1 MESPERINE
10 LIAGAI
16 AGLAYP
22 AAVPGLFDP
31 VRYTMESGG
40 KRIRPQLLLTSYCA
54 FGGENPEH
62 ALKQALGIEMF
73 HNFTLLHDD
82 VMDRADMRRGRP
94 TVHRRWS
101 ESTAILSGD
110 AMLTLATQLIAD
122 CTPDILPAVLGLFN
136 NTAMEIYQG
145 QQLDMEFE
153 SRKDVTVGEYMEM
166 IRLKTSVLLACAC
179 RMGAMLAGASETACQ
194 SMYDYGIALGLAF
207 QLRDDWLDTYGDPA
221 IFGKEIGG
229 DIINRKKTWLLI
241 TGLEESDGELAAI
254 MEEDL
259 VPNERVEQVRRLFDS
274 LGLSER
280 LGRLAAEYSAKAV
293 EELAKVEMDNDARKF
308 FESLVVKAATRTH

>member
-136 NTAMEIYQG
+136 NTAMEIYPC
-145 QQLDMEFE
+145 QQLDMAFE
-153 SRKDVTVGEYMEM
+153 SRKCV
-166 IRLKTSVLLACAC
+166 
-179 RMGAMLAGASETACQ
+179 
-194 SMYDYGIALGLAF
+194 
-207 QLRDDWLDTYGDPA
+207 
-221 IFGKEIGG
+221 
-229 DIINRKKTWLLI
+229 
-241 TGLEESDGELAAI
+241 
-254 MEEDL
+254 
-259 VPNERVEQVRRLFDS
+259 
-274 LGLSER
+274 
-280 LGRLAAEYSAKAV
+280 
-293 EELAKVEMDNDARKF
+293 KVD
-308 FESLVVKAATRTH
+308 

>member
-207 QLRDDWLDTYGDPA
+207 QLRDDWLDTYGDP
-221 IFGKEIGG
+221 IDFGKEIGG
-229 DIINRKKTWLLI
+229 DIVNNKKTWLLI
-241 TGLEESDGELAAI
+241 TASSEARQDLDDILF
-254 MEEDL
+254 EDL
-259 VPNERVEQVRRLFDS
+259 EAKERIAQVIRVYRRLD
-274 LGLSER
+274 LSER
-280 LGRLAAEYSAKAV
+280 CLALIDSYAEKAISCLDNPEIDSRWKEYFTELARRSAK
-293 EELAKVEMDNDARKF
+293 
-308 FESLVVKAATRTH
+308 RTH